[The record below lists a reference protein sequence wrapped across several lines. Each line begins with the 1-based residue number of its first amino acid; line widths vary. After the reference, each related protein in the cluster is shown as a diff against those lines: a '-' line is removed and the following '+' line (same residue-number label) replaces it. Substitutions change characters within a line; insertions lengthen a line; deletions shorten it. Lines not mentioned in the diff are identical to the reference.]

1 VADWVYDPPMRRL
14 SSVTV
19 VATAGWPDLVDEL
32 DRWQEAERA
41 AALWWRD
48 DDAVA
53 PGDRLERVM
62 SIAGNVPI
70 ALAVI
75 PGAAEPAL
83 ADWLARQIQARPEA
97 GVTVLQHGWRHSN
110 HAVRGKKSEFP
121 AERRREDVASELA
134 AGRARL
140 GEFFGDRALP
150 ILVPPW
156 NRLDDCFLTVL
167 PDCGIHGISRM
178 NSPPALR
185 PASGLIEVNVHV
197 DCVAWL
203 RGRGFIG
210 EGAALAGIV
219 GQLRK
224 RRLGRVCIDE
234 PTGILTHHLVHDE
247 KTETFLRRL
256 LEVTGT
262 HAAARWLDATEV
274 FARALLEPA

>member
-1 VADWVYDPPMRRL
+1 MSRL

-41 AALWWRD
+41 ATLWWRD

-53 PGDRLERVM
+53 PGDRLERLM

-83 ADWLARQIQARPEA
+83 ADWLARPIQARLKP
-97 GVTVLQHGWRHSN
+97 GVLVLQHGWRHSN
-110 HAVRGKKSEFP
+110 HATQGKKKSEFP

-134 AGRARL
+134 AGRVRL
-140 GEFFGDRALP
+140 GELFGDRALP

-156 NRLDDCFLTVL
+156 NRLDDSFLTVL
-167 PDCGIHGISRM
+167 PDCGIHGISRV
-178 NSPPALR
+178 NSPPTRR

-203 RGRGFIG
+203 HGRGFIG
-210 EGAALAGIV
+210 AGAALAGII

-224 RRLGRVCIDE
+224 RRLGRVRVDE

-247 KTETFLRRL
+247 KTEAFLRRL
-256 LEVTGT
+256 LEVTGA
-262 HAAARWLDATEV
+262 HAAARWLDAAEV
-274 FARALLEPA
+274 FAQAVPELA